1 MAARA
6 HFNLNSSLRMRSLK
20 QWGQTTSSEANN
32 VSNAVVWLTRLQSP
46 AERTLMKELLYRSG
60 NLAIRSR
67 DSLTNRFLWRWLQ
80 ESSKDLSG
88 SSMAFQEARE

>member
-32 VSNAVVWLTRLQSP
+32 VSNAVVWLTKLQSP
-46 AERTLMKELLYRSG
+46 AERTLMKEVLYG
-60 NLAIRSR
+60 MIELGAV
-67 DSLTNRFLWRWLQ
+67 FLPHN
-80 ESSKDLSG
+80 
-88 SSMAFQEARE
+88 AR